1 MSAVRDIYDYV
12 IVGAGSAGCV
22 LADRLTR
29 DGRHSVLLIEAGPE
43 DTSPLIRMPKG
54 FGKLLG
60 DPRHVWWFDAQPEAG
75 GPNTPARWHRG
86 KTLGGSSAVNGMV
99 YTRGDPSDY
108 DAWEALG
115 LTGWNWAAMG
125 RAFKAIENHELGE
138 AETRGVGG
146 PLHISPMHEPNT
158 AGDAFIASAQA
169 MGLPFKADLNDPS
182 DQEGVGYAMRTI
194 RNGARFSAAEAFLKP
209 ARRRPNLRVVT
220 QTQVERLIF
229 EGGRVVGV
237 ACRGPGGAF
246 EARCGREVILA
257 AGALNS
263 PKILQLS
270 GIGPAAVLTAAGV
283 QPRLDR
289 PAVGRHM
296 REHRVLFMQ
305 YRLKAPHLSQNRELS
320 GLRLVGN
327 VLKYAALRRGVMA
340 QAAYEVGAFLR
351 SRPGLDRPDVQL
363 LMGPFSLALKDASA
377 GGPLPEAL
385 PGLQCLTLP
394 LRPTSEGEVLIS
406 AGHAD
411 APLTIRPNF
420 LSTQEDRVSAIAG
433 VRFVRR
439 LAATGPLAQLIVEET
454 VPGPDVQSDADILT
468 AYRLF
473 GSPGYH
479 AVGTCRMGAGDET
492 VTDPRLRVRGVE
504 GLRIVD
510 CSVMPAIPSGNT
522 NGPVMALAWRAAD
535 LILEDAA

>member
-1 MSAVRDIYDYV
+1 MSNLADIYDYV

-29 DGRHSVLLIEAGPE
+29 DGRRSVLLIEAGPE
-43 DTSPLIRMPKG
+43 DASPLIRMPKG
-54 FGKLLG
+54 FGKLLS
-60 DPRHVWWFDAQPEAG
+60 DPRHVWWFAAEPEAG
-75 GPNTPARWHRG
+75 GANAPARWHRG

-115 LTGWNWAAMG
+115 LTGWNWASMS

-138 AETRGVGG
+138 AETRGEGG
-146 PLHISPMHEPNT
+146 PLHISPMSEPNAT
-158 AGDAFIASAQA
+158 GDAFIASAQA
-169 MGLPFKADLNDPS
+169 MGLPLKADLNEPS

-194 RNGARFSAAEAFLKP
+194 RNGARSSAAEAFLKP
-209 ARRRPNLRVVT
+209 ARRRRNLRVVT
-220 QTQVERLIF
+220 NTQVERLIF
-229 EGGRVVGV
+229 DGDRVVGV

-257 AGALNS
+257 AGTLNS
-263 PKILQLS
+263 PRILQLS

-289 PAVGRHM
+289 VAVGRHM

-305 YRLKAPHLSQNRELS
+305 YRLNAAHLSQNRELA
-320 GLRLVGN
+320 GLRLIGN

-363 LMGPFSLALKDASA
+363 LMGPFSLSLKQAAA

-406 AGHAD
+406 ASHPD

-420 LSTQEDRVSAIAG
+420 LSTEEDRVSAVAG

-439 LAATGPLAQLIVEET
+439 LAAARPLADLVAEET
-454 VPGPDVQSDADILT
+454 VPGPDVESDEDILT

-479 AVGTCRMGAGDET
+479 AVGTCRMGAGDDA
-492 VTDPRLRVRGVE
+492 VTDPRLRVRGVD

>member
-1 MSAVRDIYDYV
+1 MSGLRETYDYV

-22 LADRLTR
+22 LANRLTR

-43 DTSPLIRMPKG
+43 DSSPLIRMPKG

-60 DPRHVWWFDAQPEAG
+60 DPKHVWRFNADPPPG
-75 GPNTPARWHRG
+75 GANTPALWHRG
-86 KTLGGSSAVNGMV
+86 KTLGGSSSVNGMV

-115 LTGWNWAAMG
+115 LAGWNWASMA

-138 AETRGVGG
+138 AETRGAGG
-146 PLHISPMHEPNT
+146 PLHVSSMQEPNAT
-158 AGDAFIASAQA
+158 GDAFIASAQA
-169 MGLPFKADLNDPS
+169 MGLPLKADLNEPS

-209 ARRRPNLRVVT
+209 ARRRSNLRVVT
-220 QTQVERLIF
+220 DSHVDRLIF
-229 EGGRVVGV
+229 EGDRVTGV
-237 ACRGPGGAF
+237 ACMGSGGPF

-263 PKILQLS
+263 PRILQLS
-270 GIGPAAVLTAAGV
+270 GVGPAAVLAAAGV

-289 PAVGRHM
+289 AAVGRHM

-305 YRLKAPHLSQNRELS
+305 YRLNAPHLSQNREFS

-363 LMGPFSLALKDASA
+363 LMGPFSLSLGDAAAS
-377 GGPLPEAL
+377 GPAPESL
-385 PGLQCLTLP
+385 PGLQCITLP

-406 AGHAD
+406 AAHAD

-420 LSTQEDRVSAIAG
+420 LSTEEDRISAIAG

-439 LAATGPLAQLIVEET
+439 MAAARPLADLIVEET
-454 VPGPDVQSDADILT
+454 VPGREVQSDEDILT

-479 AVGTCRMGAGDET
+479 AVGTCRMGAGDDA
-492 VTDPRLRVRGVE
+492 VTDPRLRVRGLN

-510 CSVMPAIPSGNT
+510 CSVMPTIPSGNT

>member
-1 MSAVRDIYDYV
+1 MSKIENTYDYV

-29 DGRHSVLLIEAGPE
+29 DGRRSVLLIEAGPE
-43 DTSPLIRMPKG
+43 DSSPLIRMPKG

-60 DPRHVWWFDAQPEAG
+60 DPKHVWWFDAQPEAG
-75 GPNTPARWHRG
+75 GPNIPARWHRG
-86 KTLGGSSAVNGMV
+86 KALGGSSSVNGMV

-115 LTGWNWAAMG
+115 LTGWNWASMS

-138 AETRGVGG
+138 AETRGEGG
-146 PLHISPMHEPNT
+146 PLHISPMREPNAT
-158 AGDAFIASAQA
+158 GDAFIASGGAL
-169 MGLPFKADLNDPS
+169 GLPIKADLNDLS

-194 RNGARFSAAEAFLKP
+194 KNGARFSAAEAFLKP
-209 ARRRPNLRVVT
+209 ARRRKNLRVVT
-220 QTQVERLIF
+220 QTQVDRLIF
-229 EGGRVVGV
+229 EGDRVTGV
-237 ACRGPGGAF
+237 ACTGPNGPF
-246 EARCGREVILA
+246 EVRCGREVILS

-270 GIGPAAVLTAAGV
+270 GIGSASTLTAAGV
-283 QPRLDR
+283 RPRLER
-289 PAVGRHM
+289 AAVGRHM

-305 YRLKAPHLSQNRELS
+305 YRLNAPHLSQNREFT
-320 GLRLVGN
+320 GLRLIGN
-327 VLKYAALRRGVMA
+327 VLKYAALRRGLMA
-340 QAAYEVGAFLR
+340 QAAYEVGAFVR

-363 LMGPFSLALKDASA
+363 LMGPFSLTLKDAAA
-377 GGPLPEAL
+377 GGPVPEAL
-385 PGLQCLTLP
+385 PGLQCITLP
-394 LRPTSEGEVLIS
+394 LRPTSEGEVRIS
-406 AGHAD
+406 AATAD
-411 APLTIRPNF
+411 APLIIRPNF
-420 LSTQEDRVSAIAG
+420 LSTEEDRVSAIAG
-433 VRFVRR
+433 VRFVRAI
-439 LAATGPLAQLIVEET
+439 AAARPFADLIVEET
-454 VPGPDVQSDADILT
+454 VPGPDVQSDEDILA

-479 AVGTCRMGAGDET
+479 AVGTCRMGVGDDA
-492 VTDPRLRVRGVE
+492 VTDPRLRVRGVD

-510 CSVMPAIPSGNT
+510 CSVMPTIPSGNT